1 MLIGIVVAATAT
13 VVVVVVVANFPVANA
28 DFIKLYLM
36 KLRKKYLFS

>member
-13 VVVVVVVANFPVANA
+13 VVVVVANFPVANA